1 MDLQVFLAAPLVIQV
16 HAFAALSALVIGVV
30 QFVGPK
36 GSLPHRT
43 LGTAFVLLMVVTAT
57 TAIFIRQINDGSFS
71 PIHLFVPLTFA
82 GLYGLVRHARAG
94 RGGKHGKDAKGLL
107 FGALLIPGIL
117 AFIPGRLMWAVI
129 AG

>member
-1 MDLQVFLAAPLVIQV
+1 MNIEVFLAAPLVIQV
-16 HAFAALSALVIGVV
+16 HALAALAALAIGLV
-30 QFVGPK
+30 QFFGPK

-43 LGTAFVLLMVVTAT
+43 LGFAFVILMVVAAT
-57 TAIFIRQINDGSFS
+57 TAIFIRQLNDGGFS

-82 GLYGLVRHARAG
+82 GLYGLVRHAMAR
-94 RGGKHGKDAKGLL
+94 RGEKHGKNANGLL
-107 FGALLIPGIL
+107 FGALLIPGVL